1 MDDLLDSD
9 RAGEGFGL
17 SRKSDQ
23 RARSPKGAKGAITD
37 QPAPMTPFEELQHQ
51 RDLAEK
57 QNAAEDEEEED
68 DDDIEFEEDKNHNLW
83 FNCCKTIACLPIN
96 LFIQSTRC
104 FCRVKHVA
112 GFEQAV
118 IYRNGKKRAIPPSGY
133 FLVLPCFDTF
143 NKVDMR
149 TVVFEIPE
157 QYLCTK
163 DAINICIDGLVYYRV
178 SDADDLIQSAA
189 DPATSAKKL
198 TQVAL
203 RRSVMK
209 RTVDQIFDS
218 EEREEI
224 EEEMQ
229 DFLNKHAEKWGL
241 EIERVY
247 IKDLLL
253 PENIQQSIEE
263 TNEKKR
269 MADINQQID
278 QKQAESKAQIR
289 VKLADA
295 EVKASSKYVAA
306 AEKFKNN
313 ETALQLRYLEALNT
327 ISDKDHS
334 SVVFP
339 LQYDLM
345 KAFK

>member
-17 SRKSDQ
+17 SRNSDK
-23 RARSPKGAKGAITD
+23 RVKSPKGAITN

-57 QNAAEDEEEED
+57 QKAAENAEDEEEEY
-68 DDDIEFEEDKNHNLW
+68 DDDIEFEEDKTPNFC

-104 FCRVKHVA
+104 CCRVKHVA
-112 GFEQAV
+112 GFEQAI
-118 IYRNGKKRAIPPSGY
+118 IYRNGKKREISPSGY

-178 SDADDLIQSAA
+178 SNADDLIQSAA

-263 TNEKKR
+263 EMQDFLNKR
-269 MADINQQID
+269 
-278 QKQAESKAQIR
+278 
-289 VKLADA
+289 
-295 EVKASSKYVAA
+295 
-306 AEKFKNN
+306 AEKWG
-313 ETALQLRYLEALNT
+313 LE
-327 ISDKDHS
+327 IE
-334 SVVFP
+334 
-339 LQYDLM
+339 
-345 KAFK
+345 